1 MLIVSKIEKN
11 FEESRFYLIKPVDL
25 KKNSDLICIAGLIV
39 CGEIVAITGTY
50 DEALMMMQE
59 RLQA

>member
-11 FEESRFYLIKPVDL
+11 FKESRFYLIKPVDF

-50 DEALMMMQE
+50 DEALTMMQK
-59 RLQA
+59 RLQN